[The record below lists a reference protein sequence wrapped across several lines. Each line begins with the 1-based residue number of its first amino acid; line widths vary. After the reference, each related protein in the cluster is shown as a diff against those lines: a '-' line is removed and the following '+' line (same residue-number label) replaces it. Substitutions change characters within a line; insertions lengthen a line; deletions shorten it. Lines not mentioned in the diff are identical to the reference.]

1 MTSPAHTEF
10 IPRWLRDLERLL
22 PIRPQFVV
30 SGNIRDHFLTP
41 LNSAQPDSALTPA
54 PLVRALWTTLQRQD
68 YRFLLIFDPVEG
80 LRPYPNEPET
90 VALATRLF
98 DLKLQD
104 GFMPMSLDRL
114 TGVMKRLTRMREAR
128 CALLIDFASRLTRH
142 PDQLSVEE
150 HAFFLAAERLAVHAV
165 PIVSHPAVVT
175 PIADAGKAAGG
186 ANAGQNKPRFNPVLW
201 LLNRPQDLPSWFAL
215 DNARVESLNVALPD
229 FESRVVAASSYFTLF
244 KATETASA
252 EERQAFARVFA
263 LATEGLPLTAL
274 SDTAQL
280 ADRQNIAHCDV
291 EDAVQCYKVGALEN
305 PWKKPYMRE
314 RIYGAAE
321 FIDRRVKGQE
331 QAVTKSVDI
340 LMRSVM
346 GLTGAQARSGGNR
359 PRGVLFLAGPTGV
372 GKTELA
378 KTLTQLVFG
387 DERAYIRF
395 DMSEFAEE
403 HAGARLLGAPPGYV
417 GFEAGG
423 ELTNAVREKP
433 FSLVLFDEV
442 EKAHPR
448 ILDKFLQILEDGRLT
463 DGRGDVAY
471 FSETILVFTSNLGI
485 YSEDASGQRVQNV
498 APDDPYERVEARIK
512 GAIVDYFK
520 YRLSRP
526 EILNRIGDNIVV
538 FNFITAPVAERIFA
552 GMLENVA
559 ARVQE
564 EHKLRLEFAAAAR
577 EQLKA
582 WCVSDLSNGGRGIG
596 NQLEACL
603 INPLARALFALDLQG
618 RSSVRVMELSKD
630 EKNIVSAR
638 LE

>member
-1 MTSPAHTEF
+1 
-10 IPRWLRDLERLL
+10 
-22 PIRPQFVV
+22 
-30 SGNIRDHFLTP
+30 TP
-41 LNSAQPDSALTPA
+41 LNNARSDSALTPA
-54 PLVRALWTTLQRQD
+54 LLTRCLWTALQRQD

-98 DLKLQD
+98 DLKLQE

-114 TGVMKRLTRMREAR
+114 IGIMKRLTRMREAR
-128 CALLIDFASRLTRH
+128 CALLIDFASRLARH
-142 PDQLSVEE
+142 PDQLSAEE

-165 PIVSHPAVVT
+165 PIVSRPA
-175 PIADAGKAAGG
+175 AAR
-186 ANAGQNKPRFNPVLW
+186 NDKPRFNPVLW

-215 DNARVESLNVALPD
+215 DNARVESLHVALPD
-229 FESRVVAASSYFTLF
+229 FESRAAAANSYFTLF
-244 KATETASA
+244 RETENADA
-252 EERQAFARVFA
+252 EARETFAHAFA

-274 SDTAQL
+274 SDAAQL
-280 ADRQNIAHCDV
+280 ADRQNIAYHDI

-314 RIYGAAE
+314 RIRGAAA
-321 FIDRRVKGQE
+321 FIDKRVKGQE

-346 GLTGAQARSGGNR
+346 GLTGAQAKSGGNR

-485 YSEDASGQRVQNV
+485 YVEDATGQRMQNV
-498 APDDPYERVEARIK
+498 APDDPYERVEARVK
-512 GAIVDYFK
+512 GAIADYFK

-526 EILNRIGDNIVV
+526 ELLNRIGDNIVV
-538 FNFITAPVAERIFA
+538 FNFISAPVAERIFT
-552 GMLENVA
+552 GMLENVTK
-559 ARVQE
+559 RVQE
-564 EHKLRLEFAAAAR
+564 EHKLQLEFAPAAL
-577 EQLKA
+577 EQLKI

-603 INPLARALFALDLQG
+603 INPLARALFTLDLQG
-618 RSSVRVMELSKD
+618 RDGVMVKELGKD
-630 EKNIVSAR
+630 EKNIVTAR